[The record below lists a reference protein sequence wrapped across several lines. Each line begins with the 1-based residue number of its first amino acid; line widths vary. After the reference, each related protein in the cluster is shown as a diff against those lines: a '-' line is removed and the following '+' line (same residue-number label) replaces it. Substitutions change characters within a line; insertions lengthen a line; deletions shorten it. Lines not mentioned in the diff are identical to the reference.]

1 MFDKKRGKNELKASK
16 NIEKSVYSDS
26 LGYFIIYLIKM

>member
-16 NIEKSVYSDS
+16 NIEKSAYSDS
-26 LGYFIIYLIKM
+26 LGGETV